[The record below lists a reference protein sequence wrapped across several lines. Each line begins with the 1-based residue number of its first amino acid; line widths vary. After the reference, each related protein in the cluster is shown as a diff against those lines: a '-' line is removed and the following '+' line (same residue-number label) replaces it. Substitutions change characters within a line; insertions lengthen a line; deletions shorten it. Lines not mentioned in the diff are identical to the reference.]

1 MLVQN
6 IEDDQ
11 IYSTSRYEGWGSL
24 LIWMQSWGDRMSRY
38 HRNGVRGVGMWGD
51 WQGSSVL
58 PPVDM
63 RCLSLSLSL
72 CVSRCVSVHLCISVS
87 ICVCANALH
96 LFCMVGRSGQIVN
109 LAIWSWTKDAT
120 ARRIR

>member
-11 IYSTSRYEGWGSL
+11 IYAASRYEGWGSL

-72 CVSRCVSVHLCISVS
+72 CVSRCVSVHLCVY
-87 ICVCANALH
+87 L
-96 LFCMVGRSGQIVN
+96 CMRQRVASFLYGRQVWPDCQPGYLVVDKGRDC
-109 LAIWSWTKDAT
+109 TKDPVS
-120 ARRIR
+120 